1 MPGGEHMNKYIIL
14 LAVSIATSA
23 SCITID
29 IDIDSITPQDTDQA
43 IKALSYIREENK
55 IAAERLQDLY
65 SQTEDAVELSSL
77 SKLIDVLLQ
86 SCIYLAERIKH
97 FEENFKKKIFI
108 TKEIKQ

>member
-1 MPGGEHMNKYIIL
+1 MNKYIIL
-14 LAVSIATSA
+14 LSVFLATSV

-29 IDIDSITPQDTDQA
+29 IDLDSINPQDVDQA
-43 IKALSYIREENK
+43 INTLNYIREENK
-55 IAAERLQDLY
+55 IAADKLQDLF

-97 FEENFKKKIFI
+97 YEENFKKNI
-108 TKEIKQ
+108 IKQVNL